1 MELKD
6 LPKMIEGIE
15 IKNPLGGGDRGF
27 DKSDPARNVFM
38 LKGSLAKEGFDMWR
52 HCFSGV
58 SRQTGMVRGFGI
70 GFVAYNPELG
80 GDQVVFAQEGE
91 KPSYLTI
98 RALIMGE
105 RGSSLSRYIPW
116 NQVNIGEELDILVSA
131 KDCFLSETRTMG
143 QIEVSAAHRQENPQE
158 HTDIGR
164 FTWDL
169 KINKE
174 VAFNLGYTTS
184 GPARGANMVD
194 AYWHAEGMKAC
205 FEGTVTWNGEIYDVT
220 PELSYG
226 VADKVWGHE
235 LNSPWCFFA
244 SNHLTSKE
252 EGELKNSAFAF
263 GGGAVK
269 IGPMTMD
276 ETLIGGIDR
285 EGEKYEFNF
294 SKFWTLTRTS
304 TQKKETKQKFR
315 WVIHQE
321 TPMTRVALKIECDKA
336 DMVVNTYDRPD
347 GKGTQSIWTGG
358 NGQAQLLLYRKKIT
372 LRNKWQWELVDTVT
386 AEDVRLQYGK

>member
-6 LPKMIEGIE
+6 ISKMIEGIE

-38 LKGSLAKEGFDMWR
+38 LKGALAKEGFDMWR

-58 SRQTGMVRGFGI
+58 SRQTGAVRSFGI

-80 GDQVVFAQEGE
+80 GDQVVFAENGE
-91 KPSYLTI
+91 KPSYLTVKAI
-98 RALIMGE
+98 IMGE
-105 RGSSLSRYIPW
+105 QGCSLSRYIPW
-116 NQVNIGEELDILVSA
+116 NQVDVGEELDILVSA

-143 QIEVSAAHRQENPQE
+143 QIEVSAAHRQE

-174 VAFNLGYTTS
+174 IAFNLGYSTS

-194 AYWHAEGMKAC
+194 AYWHTEGMKTSY
-205 FEGTVTWNGEIYDVT
+205 EGTVTWNGETYDVK
-220 PELSYG
+220 PEFSYG
-226 VADKVWGHE
+226 TADKVWGHE
-235 LNSPWCFFA
+235 LNSPWCFFS
-244 SNHLTSKE
+244 SNHLTSKKD
-252 EGELKNSAFAF
+252 GELKRSAFAF

-269 IGPMTMD
+269 VGPMTMD

-294 SKFWTLTRTS
+294 SKFWTLTRTG

-315 WVIHQE
+315 WAIHQE

-336 DMVVNTYDRPD
+336 DMVVNEYDRPD

-358 NGQAQLLLYRKKIT
+358 NGRAELLLYRKKIT
-372 LRNKWQWELVDTVT
+372 LRNRWQWELVDTIT
-386 AEDVRLQYGK
+386 AEDVRLQYGE